1 MRKMKPEER
10 QRWIATRDRL
20 KEIAAKFDA
29 AIEAA
34 MRSPDHTFTF
44 PAADV
49 EAFNRMFAYLASR
62 DDVLP
67 KHICELMEKNAEEFS
82 NA

>member
-1 MRKMKPEER
+1 MKLEER

-29 AIEAA
+29 AIEVAL
-34 MRSPDHTFTF
+34 RSPDHTVAI

-49 EAFNRMFAYLASR
+49 EAYKRMFTYLASR
-62 DDVLP
+62 DDVFP
-67 KHICELMEKNAEEFS
+67 KDLCDRLESWGEG
-82 NA
+82 

>member
-1 MRKMKPEER
+1 MKLEER

-20 KEIAAKFDA
+20 REIAAKFDA

-34 MRSPDHTFTF
+34 ERSPDHTVRFST
-44 PAADV
+44 ADV

-62 DDVLP
+62 DDVFP
-67 KHICELMEKNAEEFS
+67 KDLRDGLAECAEEFGGGRD
-82 NA
+82 A